1 VFRRILYLVT
11 FCIASLVLLVSTSA
25 RASIPQAHQGAKTAL
40 SAPSFAAKRI
50 KAKKSQSAEC
60 TYRIAT
66 ATAGMHKG
74 KVALIL
80 ASCGGTPSVWGWPGQ
95 NPVRYADPS
104 GRNPVVI
111 ALGAAA
117 VGAYEAVT
125 GAVELYAI
133 YKFFEDADSRL
144 PPVPFT
150 TLNSS
155 IQALAPNDDL
165 LEDLIPDA
173 YEMSKGGRQNKL
185 DTGVQKEM
193 IDAGSFKNDD
203 DKCRYLEQALEIC
216 NTDPAGKALLLT
228 AKKSAR
234 VSQQTET
241 SLEVIWK
248 HQS

>member
-95 NPVRYADPS
+95 NPIRYRDPTGHWGDGDPRADAFGDRVVAHPEDIPAGVS
-104 GRNPVVI
+104 AFAVGGFVVAGAMTAGPALGLLGLEAEYAGMTALLRSPLGNWAGRFFFGG
-111 ALGAAA
+111 GAAA
-117 VGAYEAVT
+117 AAQGNGGGGGCSARTPEQ
-125 GAVELYAI
+125 
-133 YKFFEDADSRL
+133 K
-144 PPVPFT
+144 
-150 TLNSS
+150 S
-155 IQALAPNDDL
+155 IESLGEGLAP
-165 LEDLIPDA
+165 
-173 YEMSKGGRQNKL
+173 RQ
-185 DTGVQKEM
+185 
-193 IDAGSFKNDD
+193 A
-203 DKCRYLEQALEIC
+203 
-216 NTDPAGKALLLT
+216 
-228 AKKSAR
+228 
-234 VSQQTET
+234 
-241 SLEVIWK
+241 
-248 HQS
+248 